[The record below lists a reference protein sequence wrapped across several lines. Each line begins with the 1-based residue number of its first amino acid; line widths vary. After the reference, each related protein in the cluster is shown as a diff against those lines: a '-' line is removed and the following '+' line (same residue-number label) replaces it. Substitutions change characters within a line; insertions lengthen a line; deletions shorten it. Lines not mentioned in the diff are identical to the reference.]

1 LAIRPKPALQ
11 SHNINKIG
19 SSVDNKESNLKIRNQ
34 RDFGAGV
41 MYIIIGL
48 FFAIVATNYPMGTA
62 AKMGPG
68 YFPFSLGI
76 LMTLLGALVLLQS
89 LNAKAAIESIP
100 KFNWRIIAQI
110 TGAVVLY
117 GLLLPRMGFLI
128 AVVVL
133 VLVSASASKEFT
145 WKGSLINASFL
156 VAFTYSVF
164 VLGLKL
170 QFPLLP
176 VFLQQ

>member
-1 LAIRPKPALQ
+1 M
-11 SHNINKIG
+11 
-19 SSVDNKESNLKIRNQ
+19 KIRNQ

-117 GLLLPRMGFLI
+117 GLLLPRLGFLI

-133 VLVSASASKEFT
+133 VFVAASASREFT
-145 WKGSLINASFL
+145 WKGTTITAAFL
-156 VAFTYSVF
+156 VTFTYSVF

>member
-1 LAIRPKPALQ
+1 M
-11 SHNINKIG
+11 
-19 SSVDNKESNLKIRNQ
+19 KIRNQ

-41 MYIIIGL
+41 MYMVIGL
-48 FFAIVATNYPMGTA
+48 FFAIMATQYPMGTA

-68 YFPFSLGI
+68 YFPFYLGI
-76 LMTLLGALVLLQS
+76 LMFLLGVLVAVKAFG
-89 LNAKAAIESIP
+89 AKAAIESIP
-100 KFNWRIIAQI
+100 KFNWKIIAQI

-117 GLLLPRMGFLI
+117 GLLLPRLGFLI

-133 VLVSASASKEFT
+133 VFVSASASKEFT
-145 WKGSLINASFL
+145 WKGTAINAAFL

>member
-1 LAIRPKPALQ
+1 M
-11 SHNINKIG
+11 
-19 SSVDNKESNLKIRNQ
+19 KIRNQ

-41 MYIIIGL
+41 MYMVIGL
-48 FFAIVATNYPMGTA
+48 FFAILASNYPMGTA

-68 YFPFSLGI
+68 YLPFYLGI
-76 LMTLLGALVLLQS
+76 LMFLLGVLVAVKAFS
-89 LNAKAAIESIP
+89 AKAAIESIP

-117 GLLLPRMGFLI
+117 GFLLPRLGFLI

-133 VLVSASASKEFT
+133 VFVAASASREFT
-145 WKGSLINASFL
+145 WKGTTINAAFL
-156 VAFTYSVF
+156 VTFTYSVF

-176 VFLQQ
+176 AFLQQ

>member
-1 LAIRPKPALQ
+1 
-11 SHNINKIG
+11 
-19 SSVDNKESNLKIRNQ
+19 LKIRNQ
-34 RDFGAGV
+34 RDFGAGI
-41 MYIIIGL
+41 MYMVIGA
-48 FFAIVATNYPMGTA
+48 FFAAMATQYPMGTA

-68 YFPFSLGI
+68 YFPFYLGI
-76 LMTLLGALVLLQS
+76 LMFLLGVLVAVKAFG
-89 LNAKAAIESIP
+89 AKAAIESIP

-117 GLLLPRMGFLI
+117 GLLLPRLGFLI

-133 VLVSASASKEFT
+133 VFVAASASKEFT
-145 WKGSLINASFL
+145 WKGTLINATFL
-156 VAFTYSVF
+156 VTFTYSVF
-164 VLGLKL
+164 VMGLKL

>member
-1 LAIRPKPALQ
+1 M
-11 SHNINKIG
+11 
-19 SSVDNKESNLKIRNQ
+19 KIRNQ

-41 MYIIIGL
+41 MYMVIGL
-48 FFAIVATNYPMGTA
+48 FFAVMATQYPMGTP

-68 YFPFSLGI
+68 YFPFYLGI
-76 LMTLLGALVLLQS
+76 LMFLLGLLVAVKAFG
-89 LNAKAAIESIP
+89 AKAAIESIP
-100 KFNWRIIAQI
+100 KFHWRIIAQI

-117 GLLLPRMGFLI
+117 GLLLPRLGFLI

-133 VLVSASASKEFT
+133 VFVSASASKEFT
-145 WKGSLINASFL
+145 WKGTAINAAFL

-176 VFLQQ
+176 AFLQQ

>member
-1 LAIRPKPALQ
+1 M
-11 SHNINKIG
+11 
-19 SSVDNKESNLKIRNQ
+19 KIRNQ
-34 RDFGAGV
+34 RDFGAGI
-41 MYIIIGL
+41 MYMVIGI
-48 FFAIVATNYPMGTA
+48 FFAAMATQYPMGTP

-68 YFPFSLGI
+68 YFPFYLGI
-76 LMTLLGALVLLQS
+76 LMFLLGLLVAVKAFS
-89 LNAKAAIESIP
+89 AKAAIESIP

-117 GLLLPRMGFLI
+117 GLLLPRLGFLI

-133 VLVSASASKEFT
+133 VFVAASASKEFT
-145 WKGSLINASFL
+145 WKGTAINAAFL
-156 VAFTYSVF
+156 VTFTYSVF

-176 VFLQQ
+176 AFLQQ

>member
-1 LAIRPKPALQ
+1 
-11 SHNINKIG
+11 
-19 SSVDNKESNLKIRNQ
+19 LKIRNQ
-34 RDFGAGV
+34 RDFGAGI
-41 MYIIIGL
+41 MYMVIGL
-48 FFAIVATNYPMGTA
+48 FFTIVATQYPMGTA

-68 YFPFSLGI
+68 YFPFYLGI
-76 LMTLLGALVLLQS
+76 LMVLLGLLVAVKAFS
-89 LNAKAAIESIP
+89 ATAAIESIP
-100 KFNWRIIAQI
+100 KFNWKIIAQI
-110 TGAVVLY
+110 TGSVVLY
-117 GLLLPRMGFLI
+117 GLLLPRMGFLV

-145 WKGSLINASFL
+145 WKGSLINAGFL

>member
-1 LAIRPKPALQ
+1 M
-11 SHNINKIG
+11 
-19 SSVDNKESNLKIRNQ
+19 KIRNQ
-34 RDFGAGV
+34 RDFGAGI
-41 MYIIIGL
+41 MYMVIGA
-48 FFAIVATNYPMGTA
+48 FFAIVATQYPMGTA

-68 YFPFSLGI
+68 YFPFYLGI
-76 LMTLLGALVLLQS
+76 LMFLLGLLVAVKAFG
-89 LNAKAAIESIP
+89 AKAAIESIP

-110 TGAVVLY
+110 TGAVILY

-133 VLVSASASKEFT
+133 VFVAASASREFT
-145 WKGSLINASFL
+145 WKGTLINAAFL
-156 VAFTYSVF
+156 VTFTYSVF
-164 VLGLKL
+164 VVGLKL

>member
-1 LAIRPKPALQ
+1 M
-11 SHNINKIG
+11 
-19 SSVDNKESNLKIRNQ
+19 KIRNQ
-34 RDFGAGV
+34 RDFGAGI
-41 MYIIIGL
+41 MYMVIGI
-48 FFAIVATNYPMGTA
+48 FFAGFATQYQMGTA

-68 YFPFSLGI
+68 YFPFYLGL
-76 LMTLLGALVLLQS
+76 LMFLLGLLVAVKAFS
-89 LNAKAAIESIP
+89 AKAAIEAIP

-117 GLLLPRMGFLI
+117 GLLLPKMGFLI

-133 VLVSASASKEFT
+133 VFVSASASKEFT
-145 WKGSLINASFL
+145 WKGTAINAAFL
-156 VAFTYSVF
+156 VTFTYSVF
-164 VLGLKL
+164 VVGLKL

>member
-1 LAIRPKPALQ
+1 
-11 SHNINKIG
+11 
-19 SSVDNKESNLKIRNQ
+19 LKIRNQ
-34 RDFGAGV
+34 RDFGAGI
-41 MYIIIGL
+41 MYMVIGL
-48 FFAIVATNYPMGTA
+48 FFTIVATQYPMGTA

-68 YFPFSLGI
+68 YFPFFLGI
-76 LMTLLGALVLLQS
+76 LMTLLGLLVAVKALG
-89 LNAKAAIESIP
+89 ATAAIESIP
-100 KFNWRIIAQI
+100 KFNWRVIAQI
-110 TGAVVLY
+110 TGSVVLY

-145 WKGSLINASFL
+145 WKGSLINAAFL
-156 VAFTYSVF
+156 VIFTYSVF
-164 VLGLKL
+164 VVGLKL

>member
-1 LAIRPKPALQ
+1 M
-11 SHNINKIG
+11 
-19 SSVDNKESNLKIRNQ
+19 KIRNQ
-34 RDFGAGV
+34 RDFGAGI
-41 MYIIIGL
+41 MYMVIGL
-48 FFAIVATNYPMGTA
+48 FFTIVATNYPMGTA

-68 YFPFSLGI
+68 YFPFYLGI
-76 LMTLLGALVLLQS
+76 LMFLLGLLVAVKAFG
-89 LNAKAAIESIP
+89 AKAAIESIP
-100 KFNWRIIAQI
+100 KFNWKIMAQI

-117 GLLLPRMGFLI
+117 GLLLPRLGFLI

-133 VLVSASASKEFT
+133 VFVSASASKEFT
-145 WKGSLINASFL
+145 WKGTALNAAFL
-156 VAFTYSVF
+156 VTFTYSVF